1 MHRATLYVGAACLV
15 ATTAAPVAAQGFD
28 GVMKFAVRQ
37 ETGGAADTLTQFTMG
52 SKIRFEGMG
61 SGGALISD
69 GDKWFTLIPG
79 TKHYMIVPAIKQEGA
94 ELGRQNGTAVKT
106 GKMET
111 VAGISCEVWH
121 FTGMKDTQTAESGD
135 ACLAKGAGL
144 MVGRMTVNDMG
155 RQFDAAGIAYNQA
168 RSSGMGVMKVTT
180 NGRVV
185 LETIKAEVKSVSD
198 ETFKAPPGYTAITT
212 AQLFKLH

>member
-1 MHRATLYVGAACLV
+1 MNRAMLYVVAACLLA
-15 ATTAAPVAAQGFD
+15 ATAVPVAAQGFD
-28 GVMKFAVRQ
+28 GVMKFVVRQ
-37 ETGGAADTLTQFTMG
+37 ETGSAADTLTQFTKG
-52 SKIRFEGMG
+52 SKVRFEGMG

-69 GDKWFTLIPG
+69 GNHWFTLLPG
-79 TKHYMIVPAIKQEGA
+79 TKHYMVVPAMKQEGP

-121 FTGMKDTQTAESGD
+121 FTGMKDSQTTESGD

-155 RQFDAAGIAYNQA
+155 RQFNAAGLAYNQA
-168 RSSGMGVMKVTT
+168 RSSGMGVLRVTT
-180 NGRVV
+180 NGRVM
-185 LETIKAEVKSVSD
+185 LEAFKAEARSVAD

-212 AQLFKLH
+212 AGLFGKP